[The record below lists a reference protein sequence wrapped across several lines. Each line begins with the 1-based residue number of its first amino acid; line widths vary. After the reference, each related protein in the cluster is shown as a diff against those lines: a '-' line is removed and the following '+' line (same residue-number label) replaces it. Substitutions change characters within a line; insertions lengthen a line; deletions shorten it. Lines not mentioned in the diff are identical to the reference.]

1 MQVVRAGTVELVD
14 LPDSEPLGDYDVRG
28 KTLATLISP
37 GTELASAFAPAEAS
51 LVSYP
56 AAIGYASVFE
66 IEEVGS
72 KVTKHRVGA
81 RVFST
86 GPHQSQ
92 QRAHED
98 RVVELPAGLAPE
110 VAVFARLIAVPVA
123 ALITTR
129 ARPGDRVGIVGLG
142 LVGHLGAKAFSASGY
157 RVTAWDPVAERRTGL
172 GADIR
177 VLEAPVLDD
186 PDDLFELVVDA
197 SGHDGATVQAASVV
211 AKNGELVLTGTP
223 WAKRTDASAHELL
236 SLIFHRYLHVR
247 SGWEWQLPMTTSDFR
262 HGSVFS
268 NFRLALDWL
277 AGNKVTV
284 DGLSETISPDDAQ
297 RAFES
302 LADRRP
308 GALTYVFDW
317 SLLAAAKLRPTE
329 STPVPVK

>member
-1 MQVVRAGTVELVD
+1 MQVIQAGTVELVD
-14 LPDSEPLGDYDVRG
+14 VPDNAPLGEYDVRG
-28 KTLATLISP
+28 RTLATLVSP
-37 GTELASAFAPAEAS
+37 GTELASAFAPADSSSVA
-51 LVSYP
+51 YP
-56 AAIGYASVFE
+56 ASIGYASVFE
-66 IEEVGS
+66 IEEIGS

-92 QRAHED
+92 QRASED
-98 RVVELPAGLAPE
+98 RVVELPPGLAPE

-157 RVTAWDPVAERRTGL
+157 RVTAWDPVPERRKGL
-172 GADIR
+172 GPGIR
-177 VLEAPVLDD
+177 VLEAPALND
-186 PDDLFELVVDA
+186 PDDVFELVVDA
-197 SGHDGATVQAASVV
+197 SGHDGATVQAAKVV

-247 SGWEWQLPMTTSDFR
+247 SGWEWQLPLVTSNFR

-277 AGNKVTV
+277 ASGDISV
-284 DGLSETISPDDAQ
+284 DGLSETLSPADAQ
-297 RAFES
+297 HAFDT
-302 LADRRP
+302 LANRGSGP
-308 GALTYVFDW
+308 LTYVFDW
-317 SLLAAAKLRPTE
+317 ARY
-329 STPVPVK
+329 